1 MNNLE
6 HSWFSESIGG
16 ILTAKIRLVGST
28 QTVLLFGSTVVI
40 PLCSSAHHIH
50 IHSGSGL
57 FLLGRPFHPTHLQ
70 ALIFMILFTVAPHVP
85 VSLKL
90 KDINS
95 TVVILFWHL
104 PGNFAKIN
112 LLCQIEIRKTNSEQ
126 EVVRKILL

>member
-1 MNNLE
+1 MNNLG
-6 HSWFSESIGG
+6 HSWFSESIGVM
-16 ILTAKIRLVGST
+16 LTAKIRLVGST
-28 QTVLLFGSTVVI
+28 RTVLLFGSRNT
-40 PLCSSAHHIH
+40 PLLFCPHHIH

-57 FLLGRPFHPTHLQ
+57 FLLGRPFHPKHLQ